1 MESQN
6 KIKNLEEM
14 LVAKD
19 KIIEALED
27 KLTKVYE
34 TEASKREQ
42 ELQKIRLRYEM
53 MARLELNSKLAEV
66 NHFLEKRAMEHNE
79 NIKEKDLITDQIQKD
94 LSNRLSQSRDELLKI
109 KDQMKGIFMHK
120 MLCYILQW
128 ARKFKKVQA
137 KTTRGIKY

>member
-1 MESQN
+1 
-6 KIKNLEEM
+6 M

-34 TEASKREQ
+34 TEASKREK
-42 ELQKIRLRYEM
+42 EMQKIRLRYEM

-109 KDQMKGIFMHK
+109 KDQMKGILFS
-120 MLCYILQW
+120 
-128 ARKFKKVQA
+128 RKKVLIFSCDGHSVG
-137 KTTRGIKY
+137 KKN